1 MRAEELAV
9 ELEQMRQTLTELKDS
24 L

>member
-1 MRAEELAV
+1 MRAEDLALELD
-9 ELEQMRQTLTELKDS
+9 QMRQTLTELKDS